1 MRNSLN
7 GTKRENN
14 QESNSDKMCK
24 FTLYFL
30 KSLVYNKYRNVLITK
45 EVEHED
51 SV

>member
-1 MRNSLN
+1 MRSSLN

-24 FTLYFL
+24 FTLYFR
-30 KSLVYNKYRNVLITK
+30 KSLVYDKCRDVLITK

>member
-14 QESNSDKMCK
+14 QESNSNKMCK

-30 KSLVYNKYRNVLITK
+30 ESLYNKCRNVLITK